1 MLIGIGVDLC
11 KISRMERIVEN
22 QHFLQKVF
30 HPKEIE
36 YACSRFYPAQH
47 YASSFAAREAFAKA
61 SGLSLSSVIHQG
73 IWVDRTSNGPVLCL
87 SERVRSLISLEVPL
101 ICHLSLSHEAGLS
114 IAFVV
119 LEVSK

>member
-11 KISRMERIVEN
+11 KISRMERIVAN

-30 HPKEIE
+30 HPEEIE
-36 YACSRFYPAQH
+36 YSCSRFYPAQH
-47 YASSFAAREAFAKA
+47 FASSFAAREAFAKA
-61 SGLSLSSVIHQG
+61 SGLSLSNVIYRG
-73 IWVDRTSNGPVLCL
+73 IWVKRTSNGPVICM
-87 SERVRSLISLEVPL
+87 SNRVRSLISFDDPVTS
-101 ICHLSLSHEAGLS
+101 HLSLSHEAGLS